1 VNNRANRLQTW
12 FLPAFSQNFALT
24 GEVGRKSTR
33 KLESGWPADPSNIAM
48 VLKIGITGGWFHRM
62 RRVLAT
68 LCIGVLAVFIGYK
81 VMFGANGMKVYEG
94 KRAEVVRLQHQIDQE
109 KIKNEELRRQVDGLQ
124 REDPNAIEKEAREQL
139 GYVKP
144 GEVVLVEP
152 QHKPDTKRAP
162 TVAENTDQ
170 N

>member
-1 VNNRANRLQTW
+1 M
-12 FLPAFSQNFALT
+12 ALT
-24 GEVGRKSTR
+24 IR
-33 KLESGWPADPSNIAM
+33 IA
-48 VLKIGITGGWFHRM
+48 GGWLYRM

-81 VMFGANGMKVYEG
+81 VIFGANGMQVYEA
-94 KRAEVVRLQHQIDQE
+94 KRAEAVRLQQQIDQA
-109 KIKNEELRRQVDGLQ
+109 KAINEQLQRRVDNLQ

-152 QHKPDTKRAP
+152 QAKMDAKRASSI
-162 TVAENTDQ
+162 AENTEQ
-170 N
+170 K

>member
-1 VNNRANRLQTW
+1 M
-12 FLPAFSQNFALT
+12 
-24 GEVGRKSTR
+24 RKSTR
-33 KLESGWPADPSNIAM
+33 KLVWCQPKLAGREKSRDAGGHGSSSREM
-48 VLKIGITGGWFHRM
+48 VLTIRIAGDWFYRT

-81 VMFGANGMKVYEG
+81 VIFGANGMKVYEG
-94 KRAEVVRLQHQIDQE
+94 KRAEAVRLQQQIDDE
-109 KIKNEELRRQVDGLQ
+109 KIKSEQLQHQVDSLQ

-152 QHKPDTKRAP
+152 QSKTDTRRVPDM
-162 TVAENTDQ
+162 AENSEHK
-170 N
+170 